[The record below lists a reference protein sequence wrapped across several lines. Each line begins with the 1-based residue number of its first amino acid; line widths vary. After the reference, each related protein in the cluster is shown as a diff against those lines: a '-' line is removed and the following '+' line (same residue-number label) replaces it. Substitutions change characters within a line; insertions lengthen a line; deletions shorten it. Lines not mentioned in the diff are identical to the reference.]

1 MPAVGSAAMAAA
13 ASASQAANV
22 AAQAVLESAEQM
34 RRSDLL
40 RTLVQK
46 PDVFKPETREAEV
59 ELWAEW
65 RHGMRNYL
73 GIIDQNFITE
83 LDEIETHPSRR
94 PDLATMQLSTS
105 RRSRELYSIL
115 QSFLRHRPAKLVRA
129 VEQHNGYEGWRV
141 LINEMQPSSRQRQM
155 ALASQLANVKFDAK
169 LSLAEQLT
177 KYEEVIRE
185 YERVSGSRYNE
196 DLKISTLVQACP
208 GPLQVQIHMSLTS
221 ESTYQDLKDKVLAYE
236 RSTARLPP
244 LAYHCR
250 VPAQRPQT
258 LLSPWRS
265 TRYPR
270 VMANMAVEG
279 VIVGIRAARAK
290 ASLAKRTRES
300 GKGKPLWKQQAPAS
314 SPSSSPKKQ
323 VYDGALC

>member
-1 MPAVGSAAMAAA
+1 MPALGSAAMAAA
-13 ASASQAANV
+13 AAASQAANV

-40 RTLVQK
+40 RSLVQK
-46 PDVFKPETREAEV
+46 PDIFKPETR

-115 QSFLRHRPAKLVRA
+115 QSFLRHRPSKLVRA
-129 VEQHNGYEGWRV
+129 VEQRNGYEGWRV

-221 ESTYQDLKDKVLAYE
+221 ESTYQDLPGRAV
-236 RSTARLPP
+236 RL
-244 LAYHCR
+244 
-250 VPAQRPQT
+250 
-258 LLSPWRS
+258 LL
-265 TRYPR
+265 
-270 VMANMAVEG
+270 
-279 VIVGIRAARAK
+279 
-290 ASLAKRTRES
+290 
-300 GKGKPLWKQQAPAS
+300 
-314 SPSSSPKKQ
+314 
-323 VYDGALC
+323 